1 MNKAHKRITWW
12 LITGIYVAIIY
23 ATLGY
28 ALPIW
33 NSINAF
39 FGGKGVVVLYVLY
52 GIVAIVALFYILFLK
67 KERSIPKFLLFL
79 FFIGAFLIMFKFEK
93 NPGEKIHM
101 IQYGVL
107 GIFLYNALKIDF
119 NRFDKRLY
127 IFGSLISMILGSI
140 DEVIQGVLP
149 NRVFTWH
156 DVFINGL
163 SAIIALLLIRFNIL
177 KK

>member
-1 MNKAHKRITWW
+1 
-12 LITGIYVAIIY
+12 
-23 ATLGY
+23 
-28 ALPIW
+28 
-33 NSINAF
+33 
-39 FGGKGVVVLYVLY
+39 
-52 GIVAIVALFYILFLK
+52 
-67 KERSIPKFLLFL
+67 
-79 FFIGAFLIMFKFEK
+79 MFKFEK